1 MTRLST
7 LVSRSSVRSAALGA
21 LGLVGV
27 VAMWWLL
34 DLTLLADARIPS
46 PAGVARAAVDRGP
59 DFYATH
65 FGMTLQEAAVGFAYG
80 TVAAV
85 VLAALTLL
93 VPALEQVVMQI
104 AVITYCV
111 PLVAIAPVLF
121 IVIGN
126 PEEGERAGTATALAA
141 LSVFFTT
148 VVGTVLGLRSADRAS
163 LEVVRVFGGG
173 PVRQLTKV
181 RLIAA
186 LPAMLAALQVA
197 APLAFLG
204 AILGEYVGGVQRG
217 VAITLKIAQ
226 QNVDVEGAW
235 AIGLGCALV
244 AGAFYALFALLARL
258 VTPWSRGASA

>member
-1 MTRLST
+1 MSAVPTRDRL
-7 LVSRSSVRSAALGA
+7 RPAGLGA
-21 LGLVGV
+21 LGLLGV
-27 VAMWWLL
+27 VVLWWLL
-34 DLTLLADARIPS
+34 ERTVLAGARVPS
-46 PAGVARAAVDRGP
+46 PAGVVHAAVDRGW

-65 FGMTLQEAAVGFAYG
+65 FGMTLQEAAVGFGYG
-80 TVAAV
+80 TVTAV
-85 VLAALTLL
+85 ALAALTLV
-93 VPALEQVVMQI
+93 VPVLEPLVMQL

-111 PLVAIAPVLF
+111 PLVAVAPVLF

-173 PVRQLTKV
+173 AVRQLTTV
-181 RLIAA
+181 RLVAA
-186 LPAMLAALQVA
+186 LPAVLAALRVA

-235 AIGLGCALV
+235 AIGIGCALV
-244 AGAFYALFALLARL
+244 AGVFSALFAVLARFL
-258 VTPWSRGASA
+258 TPWSRGAA

>member
-1 MTRLST
+1 VST
-7 LVSRSSVRSAALGA
+7 LLRRDSLRSAG
-21 LGLVGV
+21 LGLAGVLGV
-27 VAMWWLL
+27 VAVWQLL
-34 DLTLLADARIPS
+34 VLTVLADARIPS
-46 PAGVARAAVDRGP
+46 PAEVVEAAADRGWG
-59 DFYATH
+59 FYATH
-65 FGMTLQEAAVGFAYG
+65 FGMTLAEAAVGFAYG
-80 TVAAV
+80 TVAAI
-85 VLAALTLL
+85 VLAAVTLL
-93 VPALEQVVMQI
+93 VPALEQLVMQI

-126 PEEGERAGTATALAA
+126 PEEGTRAGTATALAA

-148 VVGTVLGLRSADRAS
+148 VVGTVLGLRSADPAS

-173 PVRQLTKV
+173 AVRQLTKV

-186 LPAMLAALQVA
+186 LPAMLAALRVA

-226 QNVDVEGAW
+226 QNVDVAGAW

-244 AGAFYALFALLARL
+244 AGAFYALFALFARL
-258 VTPWSRGASA
+258 VTPWSRGAA

>member
-1 MTRLST
+1 VRF
-7 LVSRSSVRSAALGA
+7 SRESVRSLRTGVLGIVALLA
-21 LGLVGV
+21 L
-27 VAMWWLL
+27 WWLAAATVL
-34 DLTLLADARIPS
+34 SGARIPT
-46 PAGVARAAVDRGP
+46 PDGVLSTAVDDGWG
-59 DFYATH
+59 FYALH

-80 TVAAV
+80 TAAGLVVASLVLLLPVAERVLMQVAV
-85 VLAALTLL
+85 LS
-93 VPALEQVVMQI
+93 
-104 AVITYCV
+104 YCV

-126 PEEGERAGTATALAA
+126 PEEGTRAGTATALAA

-148 VVGTVLGLRSADRAS
+148 VVGTVLGLRSADPAS

-173 PVRQLTKV
+173 AVRQLTKV

-186 LPAMLAALQVA
+186 LPAMLAALRVA

-226 QNVDVEGAW
+226 QNVDVAGAW

-244 AGAFYALFALLARL
+244 AGAFYALFALFAAL
-258 VTPWSRGASA
+258 VTPWSRGAA

>member
-1 MTRLST
+1 MNGLLS
-7 LVSRSSVRSAALGA
+7 REPVRAAGFGA
-21 LGLVGV
+21 LGLLGA
-27 VAMWWLL
+27 VAVWWLL
-34 DLTLLADARIPS
+34 VLTVLADARIPS
-46 PAGVARAAVDRGP
+46 PAGVVGAAADRGWT
-59 DFYATH
+59 FYATH
-65 FGMTLQEAAVGFAYG
+65 FGITLQEAAVGFGYG

-85 VLAALTLL
+85 ALAALTLL
-93 VPALEQVVMQI
+93 VPALEQLVMQV
-104 AVITYCV
+104 AVVTYCV

-126 PEEGERAGTATALAA
+126 PDEGQRAGTATALAA

-148 VVGTVLGLRSADRAS
+148 VVGTVLGLRSADPAT

-173 PVRQLTKV
+173 AVRQLTKV
-181 RLIAA
+181 RLVAA
-186 LPAMLAALQVA
+186 LPSVLAALRVA

-244 AGAFYALFALLARL
+244 AGTFYGLFALLGRV
-258 VTPWSRGASA
+258 VTPWSRGAA

>member
-1 MTRLST
+1 MSGLM
-7 LVSRSSVRSAALGA
+7 SREPVRAAGFGA
-21 LGLVGV
+21 LGLLGV
-27 VAMWWLL
+27 VAVWWVLV
-34 DLTLLADARIPS
+34 LTVLADARIPS
-46 PAGVARAAVDRGP
+46 PAGVVGAAADRGWG
-59 DFYATH
+59 FYATH
-65 FGMTLQEAAVGFAYG
+65 FGITLQEAAVGFGYG

-85 VLAALTLL
+85 ALAAVTLL
-93 VPALEQVVMQI
+93 VPALEQLVMQI

-126 PEEGERAGTATALAA
+126 PDEGQRAGTATALAA

-148 VVGTVLGLRSADRAS
+148 VVGTVLGLRSADPAS

-181 RLIAA
+181 RLVAA
-186 LPAMLAALQVA
+186 LPSVLAALRVA

-217 VAITLKIAQ
+217 VAVTLKIAQ
-226 QNVDVEGAW
+226 QNVDVDGAW

-244 AGAFYALFALLARL
+244 AGTFYGLFALLGRV
-258 VTPWSRGASA
+258 VTPWSRGAA